1 MSAWGERF
9 ARFSS
14 VVGLWTGQPLAF
26 VISVAACIVWA
37 VSGPLFGFSDT
48 WQLVINT
55 GTTVL
60 TFLLVFVIQN
70 TAIRDNAA
78 VHIKLDE
85 ILRALPEARTELV
98 LHHLEDASEEELAH
112 FKAELERIARRQP
125 S

>member
-9 ARFSS
+9 ARFATLIG
-14 VVGLWTGQPLAF
+14 VWTGHPLAF
-26 VISVAACIVWA
+26 ILSVLACLVWA

-60 TFLLVFVIQN
+60 TFLLVFIIQN
-70 TAIRDNAA
+70 TQLRDNAA
-78 VHIKLDE
+78 VHLKLDE

-98 LHHLEDASEEELAH
+98 LHHLENASDEELAH
-112 FKAELERIARRQP
+112 FKAELERLAER
-125 S
+125 SN